1 MIWFYFVA
9 MLLVSYLTISWGT
22 VLVTPSGMERVR
34 VDMFQ
39 SMRNYDPDSQDVT
52 TTGVTEAWD
61 RLQSQVPRQGHH
73 LLHLRCLCGCEAWVG
88 RLGSWAREL

>member
-1 MIWFYFVA
+1 MIWFYFVV

-34 VDMFQ
+34 GDMFL
-39 SMRNYDPDSQDVT
+39 SMRNYDPDSPDVT

-61 RLQSQVPRQGHH
+61 RLQSQVPRQGHQ
-73 LLHLRCLCGCEAWVG
+73 LLHFRCLCGCEALGWEVG
-88 RLGSWAREL
+88 TLG